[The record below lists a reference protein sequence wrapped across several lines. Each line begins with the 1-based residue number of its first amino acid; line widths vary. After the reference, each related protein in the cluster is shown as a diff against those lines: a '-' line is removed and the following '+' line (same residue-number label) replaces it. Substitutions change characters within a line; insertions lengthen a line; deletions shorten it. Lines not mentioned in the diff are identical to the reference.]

1 MARRLGPAVA
11 AALIAFGVSPAWPDQ
26 SGPVSEVLQALR
38 FQGYREIW
46 FERTLLNR
54 IRIVAERRGRSR
66 EIVIDPR
73 TGEILR
79 DYSAPPA
86 GQVPEGDGD
95 AILRHDEG
103 GSSRD
108 DADSPRAEREEHEA
122 EDGGEA
128 R

>member
-11 AALIAFGVSPAWPDQ
+11 VALISFGASPAWPDQ
-26 SGPVSEVLQALR
+26 PDPVSDVLRALR

-79 DYSAPPA
+79 DYSAPPE

-95 AILRHDEG
+95 AILRRDEG
-103 GSSRD
+103 GSSHG
-108 DADSPRAEREEHEA
+108 DADSPRTESDERDAE
-122 EDGGEA
+122 EDGEP